1 MAGFKVTIDVYGDRQ
16 ISRGFAAASAAL
28 DDARPAFHEMVDL
41 LVDWE
46 RRQFD
51 SQGAYAS
58 GGWSPLAPSTVA
70 AKAALGYDPRILHRT
85 GRLRESLAV
94 RGGAGQEVQIHP
106 QWMVFRSTVP
116 YGVYHQQGT
125 GNLPVRKPF
134 ELREADRRAIMRPL
148 QKLVVDGWHNGGRA
162 L

>member
-1 MAGFKVTIDVYGDRQ
+1 MAGFTATIEMYGDRQ
-16 ISRGFAAASAAL
+16 LSRRFTAVSAAL

-51 SQGAYAS
+51 SQGSYAS
-58 GGWSPLAPSTVA
+58 GGWTPNAPSTTA
-70 AKAALGYDPRILHRT
+70 AKAALGYDTRILHRT
-85 GRLRESLAV
+85 GRLRQSLAV
-94 RGGAGQEVQIHP
+94 RGGAGQEIQIHP

-116 YGVYHQQGT
+116 YGRIHQDGA
-125 GNLPVRKPF
+125 GGLPVRKPF
-134 ELREADRRAIMRPL
+134 ELRKADRAELMRPL
-148 QKLVVDGWHNGGRA
+148 QKLVVESWHNGGRT